1 MASELDELL
10 AQKKEIEKRISELKN
25 QTRHFGC
32 AKWEHRHLQRGWEWT
47 LSIARHS
54 DYNNGRYFPAI
65 ERESMSEAK
74 EDLKEIINDLTKLAE
89 ALGVKV

>member
-1 MASELDELL
+1 MNELDDLI
-10 AQKKEIEKRISELKN
+10 AQKKAIEKRISELKN

-32 AKWEHRHLQRGWEWT
+32 AKWEHRHMPRGWEWT

-89 ALGVKV
+89 ALGVNV